1 MRGGREV
8 DQVFAKEF
16 YIYIFIIII
25 IRVYYNGILYL
36 HMYRDHPSSTRKMG
50 KKMGRGK
57 GCILLLLLI

>member
-1 MRGGREV
+1 MGERSARFL
-8 DQVFAKEF
+8 QRNS
-16 YIYIFIIII
+16 IYIFIIIII